1 MNNIEKIRTLLIDL
15 AQQSSSNPSM
25 FFKTGEGEYS
35 HHDKFMGVSVPD
47 LRKIAAE
54 FKDLSLMDLQTFI
67 ESGYNEERL
76 LALIIVGNR
85 YTKGLA
91 EEKETIYEWY
101 LRNLDYVNNW
111 NLVDASAHIIIGAHL
126 FQKNTQLLVKLAQ
139 SDTMWHRRIAIVS
152 TWYFIRNNEYTPTLQ
167 ISKLLLNDS
176 HDLIH
181 KAVGWMLR
189 EMGKRN
195 EKSLTDYL
203 DAYAYIMPRTMLRYS
218 LEKLSQEQKK
228 SYLAA

>member
-1 MNNIEKIRTLLIDL
+1 MNNVEKIRSMLIDL

-54 FKDLSLMDLQTFI
+54 FKELSLMDLQTFI

-101 LRNLDYVNNW
+101 LQNLDYVNNW

-126 FQKNTQLLVKLAQ
+126 FQKNIQLLVKLAQ

-189 EMGKRN
+189 EMGKRD

-203 DAYAYIMPRTMLRYS
+203 DAYARIMPRTMLRYS

-228 SYLAA
+228 LYLTR

>member
-1 MNNIEKIRTLLIDL
+1 MNNVEKIRSMLIDL

-54 FKDLSLMDLQTFI
+54 FKELSLMDLQTFVK
-67 ESGYNEERL
+67 SGYNEERL

-126 FQKNTQLLVKLAQ
+126 FQKNIQLLVKLAR

-189 EMGKRN
+189 EMGKRD

-203 DAYAYIMPRTMLRYS
+203 DAYACIMPRTMLRYS

-228 SYLAA
+228 LYLTR

>member
-1 MNNIEKIRTLLIDL
+1 MNNVEKIRSMLIDL

-35 HHDKFMGVSVPD
+35 YHDKFMGVSVPD

-54 FKDLSLMDLQTFI
+54 FKELSLMDLQTFVK
-67 ESGYNEERL
+67 SGYNEERL

-126 FQKNTQLLVKLAQ
+126 FQKNIQLLVKLAR

-189 EMGKRN
+189 EMGKRD

-203 DAYAYIMPRTMLRYS
+203 DAYACIMPRTMLRYS

-228 SYLAA
+228 LYLTR

>member
-1 MNNIEKIRTLLIDL
+1 MNNVEKIRSMLIDL

-35 HHDKFMGVSVPD
+35 YHDKFMGVSVPD

-54 FKDLSLMDLQTFI
+54 FKELSLMDLQTFVK
-67 ESGYNEERL
+67 SGYNEERL

-101 LRNLDYVNNW
+101 LQNLDYVNNW

-126 FQKNTQLLVKLAQ
+126 FQKNIQLLVKLAR

-189 EMGKRN
+189 EMGKRD

-203 DAYAYIMPRTMLRYS
+203 DAYACIMPRTMLRYS

-228 SYLAA
+228 LYLTR